1 MQHHSSIKYEP
12 TWNELENRTRT
23 FQLEN
28 EPELIHI
35 IKTGFENTY
44 FVVFEDGYGICNDM
58 KVKSYTKNQI
68 KEIFNIEL

>member
-1 MQHHSSIKYEP
+1 MESNWKEI
-12 TWNELENRTRT
+12 ENRTRT

-58 KVKSYTKNQI
+58 KVEVHTIETI
-68 KEIFNIEL
+68 KQNFNIEL